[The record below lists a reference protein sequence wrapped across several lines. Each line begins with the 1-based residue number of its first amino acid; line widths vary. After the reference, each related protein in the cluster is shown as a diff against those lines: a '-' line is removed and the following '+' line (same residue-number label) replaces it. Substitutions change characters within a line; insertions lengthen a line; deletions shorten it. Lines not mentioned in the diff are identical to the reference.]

1 MEKFIDIHAN
11 LGKQKSFAESFETAT
26 GVELT
31 DFYTMF
37 EEVRSDLGIPRS

>member
-1 MEKFIDIHAN
+1 MEVYKN
-11 LGKQKSFAESFETAT
+11 LGQKKSFAESFETGT